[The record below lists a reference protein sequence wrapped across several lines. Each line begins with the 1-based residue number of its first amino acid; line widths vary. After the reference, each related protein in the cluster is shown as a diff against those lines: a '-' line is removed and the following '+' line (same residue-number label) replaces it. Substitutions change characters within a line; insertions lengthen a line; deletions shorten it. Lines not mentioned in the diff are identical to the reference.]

1 MFYRLSDKSFF
12 KEKPLYERP
21 HPVNICYFALTTFFV
36 FTFKELL
43 SLYGRNSK
51 YKNPI
56 TSKNAT
62 TVPIPNAPVVMSVPI
77 W

>member
-1 MFYRLSDKSFF
+1 MAYLSKD
-12 KEKPLYERP
+12 
-21 HPVNICYFALTTFFV
+21 YFAFTNFLE
-36 FTFKELL
+36 FTFKDSL

-62 TVPIPNAPVVMSVPI
+62 TVPIPNVPVVISVPI